1 MNPPLR
7 SAVDRQAT
15 IAAIADGT
23 VDLLAT
29 DHAPHTLE
37 EKERGFLEAPNGIIG
52 LECAYGVC
60 HKVLVDGGYISD
72 QRLIELMSVA
82 PSRLM
87 GHRPTDVAALLNV
100 TAPCASKRT
109 LDLSAVE
116 HPENVDLAILNTSE
130 AWTVDPEKFLSK
142 PATRPSADG
151 MSPGVRWRPSSAP
164 RWYSAAFTDG
174 RFEPARK
181 PAVSGGTDT

>member
-1 MNPPLR
+1 
-7 SAVDRQAT
+7 
-15 IAAIADGT
+15 
-23 VDLLAT
+23 
-29 DHAPHTLE
+29 
-37 EKERGFLEAPNGIIG
+37 
-52 LECAYGVC
+52 VC

-142 PATRPSADG
+142 ARNTPFGGWHVTGRPLATVIGSTLVFSRIH
-151 MSPGVRWRPSSAP
+151 
-164 RWYSAAFTDG
+164 
-174 RFEPARK
+174 
-181 PAVSGGTDT
+181 